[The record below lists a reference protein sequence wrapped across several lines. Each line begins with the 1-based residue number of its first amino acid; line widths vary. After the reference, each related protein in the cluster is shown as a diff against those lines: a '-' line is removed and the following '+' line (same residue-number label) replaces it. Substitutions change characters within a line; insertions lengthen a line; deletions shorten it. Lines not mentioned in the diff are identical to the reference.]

1 VKAIRIKYIPI
12 DLKNVAFLFE
22 NGIWEQ
28 ERIMLESENDSSRN
42 RDRFKVESEIEST
55 HSQKPFANR
64 EDFEYRSWLTFKIDN
79 TEIKNVRNGF
89 FFESSLSA
97 LKLSGQTFPKVSSIV
112 GTA

>member
-28 ERIMLESENDSSRN
+28 ERFMLESENDSSRN

-64 EDFEYRSWLTFKIDN
+64 EDFDLDFENLSIDLGSLLRLTILKSRTLGTVF
-79 TEIKNVRNGF
+79 
-89 FFESSLSA
+89 SLRV
-97 LKLSGQTFPKVSSIV
+97 VSQL
-112 GTA
+112 